1 MKIEKFQDLPDDF
14 LSASAVT
21 VGNFDGVHVGHR
33 EIIRRVSGHAQKLG
47 APAVVVTFDPHPRE
61 VLFPGQKVPAII
73 PFSERV
79 RLISDLDVDLLARV
93 EFTREFADRTA
104 DDFIATLVK
113 KFHPRA
119 VVIGHDF
126 RFGKDREGDEAFL
139 KEAGAVHSFTVEVV
153 GAVEVGGKPVSSS
166 RIRGMIQA
174 GEIRRVRKLLGS
186 PFHVEG
192 EVVEGRGRGRG
203 LGFSTANLKWD
214 AELIPPDGVY
224 AAVAFWNDRR
234 YPAVVNIGNNPT
246 FGDEGKSIE
255 AHVMGFSG
263 DLYEKRVRLA
273 FIRRLRGEIK
283 FESAEALAEQI
294 KKDVERARIEISAEA
309 GPDLLN
315 GINGP
320 ADGSR
325 DNPG

>member
-1 MKIEKFQDLPDDF
+1 MELKEFDAIPIDYY
-14 LSASAVT
+14 SASAVT

-33 EIIRRVSGHAQKLG
+33 EIIRRVSGHAERLG
-47 APAVVVTFDPHPRE
+47 VPSAVITFDPHPRE
-61 VLFPGQKVPAII
+61 VVFPGQKVPAII

-79 RLISDLDVDLLARV
+79 RLISDLEVGLLAKV
-93 EFTREFADRTA
+93 NFTMEFAAKTA
-104 DDFIATLVK
+104 EEFACSVIE

-126 RFGKDREGDEAFL
+126 RFGKDREGDENFL
-139 KEAGAVHSFTVEVV
+139 REAGATHGFEVEAV

-174 GEIRRVRKLLGS
+174 GEMRRVRKLLGS

-192 EVVEGRGRGRG
+192 EVVTGHGRGRD

-224 AAVAFWNDRR
+224 AALAYWNGRR
-234 YPAVVNIGNNPT
+234 YPAVVNIGDNPT
-246 FGDEGKSIE
+246 FGDEEKNIE

-263 DLYEKRVRLA
+263 DLYQKRIRIA

-294 KKDVERARIEISAEA
+294 RKDVERARQELSAEV
-309 GPDLLN
+309 GPDLFN